1 MRVRLAIK
9 KENMKK
15 LSTIEKRVPTV
26 STFRAST
33 PVAAK
38 RITGPKLQKIRRRI
52 LLRDGYACRVC
63 GRVSVDLE
71 VDHIVPL
78 HLGGAESDANRQAL
92 CCECHRLKNIEEER
106 MRK

>member
-1 MRVRLAIK
+1 
-9 KENMKK
+9 MKK

-26 STFRAST
+26 SMFRAST

-52 LLRDGYACRVC
+52 LLRDGYACQVC

-78 HLGGAESDANRQAL
+78 CCGGAESDANRQSL
-92 CCECHRLKNIEEER
+92 CCECHRVKSAEEER
-106 MRK
+106 LRG